1 MTNFFVKQSYLLFQ
15 VAFQTAELL
24 SLTEQWYSNLLRKPL
39 ETILDLAQEPFTKLR
54 CAALE
59 HFAIIALTPWGQ
71 KMLNTHPGFNE
82 YLLNR
87 STENNKEGK
96 EAKYNIVKTL
106 VESPTVQDIFG
117 QSYFL
122 KLKVYEREG
131 PFYIL
136 AEAAVALE
144 GS

>member
-1 MTNFFVKQSYLLFQ
+1 M
-15 VAFQTAELL
+15 
-24 SLTEQWYSNLLRKPL
+24 
-39 ETILDLAQEPFTKLR
+39 ETVLDLAQQPFVQLR

-59 HFAIIALTPWGQ
+59 HFATIALTPWGQ
-71 KMLNTHPGFNE
+71 KMLNSHPGFNE

-87 STENNKEGK
+87 STENSKEGK

-117 QSYFL
+117 QPYFL
-122 KLKVYEREG
+122 KLKVYVREG

-136 AEAAVALE
+136 TEAAVALE

>member
-1 MTNFFVKQSYLLFQ
+1 M
-15 VAFQTAELL
+15 ADQTAELL
-24 SLTEQWYSNLLRKPL
+24 SLTEQWYSNLLDKPV
-39 ETILDLAQEPFTKLR
+39 ETMMVVAEQPFIQLR
-54 CAALE
+54 CAALD
-59 HFAIIALTPWGQ
+59 HFATIAVTPLGQ
-71 KMLNTHPGFNE
+71 KMLNSHPGFNE

-87 STENNKEGK
+87 STENSKEGK
-96 EAKYNIVKTL
+96 EGKYNIVKTL
-106 VESPTVQDIFG
+106 VESPTVQEVFG
-117 QSYFL
+117 QPYYM